1 MGFILSKRQ
10 NEAKPVENNKS
21 NLQKDLDK
29 LKENIKNDL
38 INQINKSIEKYAFQ
52 NINDIDN
59 WAKEHF
65 DFINSKI
72 NSIKS
77 NYYNSNKNNKCTNI
91 INNNNRNIIYSLRLL
106 NNYFTSKDIQ
116 NEYLNITQN
125 FEKDSYDF
133 ARDQEEK
140 ENESIAK
147 FFIKVAFISRE
158 AFNLA
163 NNIFI
168 SIYNNFISEEEKLM
182 ISSYDVDQLKKKISK
197 YIKENE
203 NNKLYE
209 NFFSKENELNRI
221 KSFFS
226 ISNLN
231 AEEEKV
237 LLDLYEKLSI
247 LYFHCK
253 LSFPSIEIN
262 FKFEGDKFITEKMI
276 DFINKGSKRKVNFV
290 ILPSLFSN
298 GCYLEN
304 GKIYVFT
311 YKEKT
316 FRFDKEI
323 HTLDDLLIKK
333 DEIFKCPSI
342 FDLLN
347 FQVNINKNKIEIIPN
362 IKFSEKIEAS
372 YSFYFFNPKNKN
384 GSQINTRKNI
394 CNIPNNYKW
403 KEAIILIGN
412 IKYKVNKV

>member
-1 MGFILSKRQ
+1 MGSLSSKRQ
-10 NEAKPVENNKS
+10 YEAKPVENNKS

-77 NYYNSNKNNKCTNI
+77 NYYNNNKNNKCTNI
-91 INNNNRNIIYSLRLL
+91 INNSNRNIIYSLRLL

-116 NEYLNITQN
+116 DEYLNITQN

-140 ENESIAK
+140 ENESIAQ

-163 NNIFI
+163 NYIFI
-168 SIYNNFISEEEKLM
+168 SIYNNFISKEEQLM
-182 ISSYDVDQLKKKISK
+182 ISSYDVDQLKKKFSK

-209 NFFSKENELNRI
+209 NFFSKENELNKI
-221 KSFFS
+221 KKFFD

-231 AEEEKV
+231 TEEERV

-262 FKFEGDKFITEKMI
+262 FKFEGDKFIDGKMI

-316 FRFDKEI
+316 FRFEKEI
-323 HTLDDLLIKK
+323 DTLDKLLKK
-333 DEIFKCPSI
+333 EDEIFKCPSI
-342 FDLLN
+342 FNLLD
-347 FQVNINKNKIEIIPN
+347 FQVNIDKNKIEIISN

-372 YSFYFFNPKNKN
+372 YSFDFYNPKNKKI
-384 GSQINTRKNI
+384 SKINTNKNF
-394 CNIPNNYKW
+394 CDIPNNYKW
-403 KEAIILIGN
+403 KEATISIGN
-412 IKYKVNKV
+412 IKYTVK